1 MVFLLHCLLKKCY
14 FVLHP
19 GDFPTHLFIEK
30 PDHFVTDED
39 GVLADKDL
47 VDLFPTDSVLS

>member
-1 MVFLLHCLLKKCY
+1 MHCLLKKGY

-19 GDFPTHLFIEK
+19 GDFSTHLFIEK

-47 VDLFPTDSVLS
+47 VDLFPTDSVHIL